1 MADNNLH
8 HARRQSRSHS
18 QSQARTSRD
27 FYNLGNNPSHASIF
41 EDVEMAHE
49 EVFAGP
55 IAESLPSSVSAFSHR
70 ISRVPSNTSFT
81 YFHDDQNDF
90 SDDSDHQDYGDDY
103 PAIEENEEGHVDD
116 DIYQNHP
123 HHTSEQA
130 MLNRQ
135 DSRLHEDHFV
145 PNDDQTDRSVSF
157 DVDHRPSIDYS
168 ASRRRSSTI
177 SRNSVHARLLRRDST
192 TTNGSVFGRQ
202 GGSGSSCGRRGQKI
216 HMTNED
222 LTIFIAGFRSTRLRT
237 AMYILLCIATGGL
250 AFLLMRWL
258 PTYKVKII
266 GTPAPLREC
275 DWVVIENQW
284 GEISIVEVN
293 KRHYGR
299 QLSSIF
305 GSPTRKHR
313 SLLYDDDLDIDPIIG
328 ELRAVSYRYVNFF
341 FHPLRDKFVLFS
353 GWKDPEWTDLQ
364 IARIG
369 ISSEERSTR
378 EQVFGQNLIL
388 IKVKPTMQLLVDEVL
403 HPFYVFQ
410 IASLVLWS
418 MDEYYYYA
426 FAILLMSVVSIGQT
440 LRETKETMMRLRAV
454 SIFDCDVRVL
464 RNGFWRYVNSSDLVP
479 GDVYEVCDPRL
490 SLIPCDSLLLSGD
503 CMVNESMLTGESI
516 PITKTPATNSALRN
530 LDLSAASVSSDVTRH
545 FLYNG
550 TKIIRARRPN
560 DSKDSSDGCLAL
572 VVRTGFS
579 TTKGALVRSMMFP
592 KPSGF
597 KFYRDSFRYISVMGA
612 VAAVGFCVSLV
623 NFVRLRMDVSVIIIR
638 ALDLIT
644 IVVPPALPATL
655 SIGTNFAISR
665 LKKQSIFCISPQRVN
680 VGGKLD
686 IMCFDKTGTLTE
698 DGLDVLGVRP
708 VSRLNNSFC
717 DLQTTAEDLN
727 FRKLDAEQ
735 FRINQSLLFSMATC
749 HTLRDVDGEMLGD
762 PLDLKMFEFTRWTFE
777 EGEQRVGEDGDELAG
792 LTPSVARP
800 PPGFFTQKP
809 GRVELGVVR
818 SFEFIS
824 RLRRC
829 SVVVKHFG
837 EHSGDVYVKGAP
849 ECMRD
854 ICRADSF
861 PSNYDELLSHY
872 THMGYRV
879 IGCATKHIKKMS
891 WLKTQ
896 KLKRNEVESDLEF
909 LGFIIFENR
918 LKPSTKDV
926 LIELHKANINTVMV
940 TGDNILTAISV
951 ARECTLLDENA
962 HCFVP
967 RFVEGDKG
975 DRDAVL
981 QWESINRPELR
992 LDAKTLLPDTAS
1004 QSVDVSLPNEISN
1017 LQNYSIA
1024 VSGDAFRWL
1033 IDFGSP
1039 QVLERM
1045 LVRGK
1050 VFARMS
1056 PDEKHELVEKLQSI
1070 DYMCGFCGDGA
1081 NDCGALKAADVGI
1094 SLSEAEASVAAPFTS
1109 RVFEI
1114 SCVPTV
1120 IREGRAALVTSFS
1133 CFKYM
1138 SLYSAIQF
1146 CTVSFLYAKASNL
1159 GDFQFLYIDLA
1170 MILPI
1175 AIFMGW
1181 GGPSDK
1187 LCRKKPTA
1195 NLVSRK
1201 VLVPLL
1207 GQMIIIIAFQ
1217 ALVYILV
1224 RQQSWYIPPVV
1235 HHKRPHIKNSENT
1248 ALFLMSCFEY
1258 IFIGVVLNAGPPFR
1272 VKVYKNWPFLATI
1285 AVTTLFSA
1293 YMLVCPDRMVR
1304 KIMELTK
1311 MDIGFR
1317 LLILCLGPLFLAV
1330 SYVFETYVFLWA
1342 ARQLGVLRTLLTG
1355 KEKQRKKYKVILEKT
1370 KI

>member
-1 MADNNLH
+1 MADGNSRNS
-8 HARRQSRSHS
+8 RRGSQSHS
-18 QSQARTSRD
+18 YQNRNQPRTSRD
-27 FYNLGNNPSHASIF
+27 FYSLGNNPSHASIY
-41 EDVEMAHE
+41 EDVEMAHD

-70 ISRVPSNTSFT
+70 MSRVPSNTSFA
-81 YFHDDQNDF
+81 YFQDDTDDF
-90 SDDSDHQDYGDDY
+90 ADDSDHGDYEEY
-103 PAIEENEEGHVDD
+103 PVVDD
-116 DIYQNHP
+116 SDHEYENSIQEIHLDHN
-123 HHTSEQA
+123 
-130 MLNRQ
+130 
-135 DSRLHEDHFV
+135 DSGAYDESLSGIGGER
-145 PNDDQTDRSVSF
+145 DRSVSF
-157 DVDHRPSIDYS
+157 DVDRRPSVDYS

-202 GGSGSSCGRRGQKI
+202 GGRRGQKI
-216 HMTNED
+216 HMANED
-222 LTIFIAGFRSTRLRT
+222 LAIFIAGFRSTPLRT
-237 AMYILLCIATGGL
+237 AIYITLCVLTGGL
-250 AFLLMRWL
+250 AFLIMRWL
-258 PTYKVKII
+258 PTYKVKIV

-284 GEISIVEVN
+284 GEISVVDII

-305 GSPTRKHR
+305 GSSPRKQTA
-313 SLLYDDDLDIDPIIG
+313 LLHDDDLDFDPIVE
-328 ELRAVSYRYVNFF
+328 ELRAVTYRYVNFF
-341 FHPLRDKFVLFS
+341 FHPQLDKFILFS

-388 IKVKPTMQLLVDEVL
+388 IDIKPTMQLLVDEVL

-440 LRETKETMMRLRAV
+440 LRETRETMLRLRAV

-516 PITKTPATNSALRN
+516 PITKTPATNSTLHS
-530 LDLSAASVSSDVTRH
+530 LDLSAASVSSDVTKH

-560 DSKDSSDGCLAL
+560 DSKDSDGCLAL

-579 TTKGALVRSMMFP
+579 TTKGALVRSMLFP

-597 KFYRDSFRYISVMGA
+597 KFYRDSFRYISVMGI

-623 NFVRLRMDVSVIIIR
+623 NFIHLRMDVGVIIIR

-665 LKKQSIFCISPQRVN
+665 LKKKNIFCISPQRVN

-708 VSRLNNSFC
+708 VSRFNKTFC
-717 DLQTTAEDLN
+717 DLQTTAKDLN
-727 FRKLDAEQ
+727 SKTLSQEQ
-735 FRINQSLLFSMATC
+735 FRVNQSLLFSMATC

-777 EGEQRVGEDGDELAG
+777 EGEQRVGEDGDEQAG
-792 LTPSVARP
+792 LKPSVARP
-800 PPGFFTQKP
+800 PPDFYTEASK
-809 GRVELGVVR
+809 RVELGIVR
-818 SFEFIS
+818 SFEFVS
-824 RLRRC
+824 QLRRC

-837 EHSGDVYVKGAP
+837 EQSGDVYVKGAP

-854 ICRADSF
+854 ICSADSF

-896 KLKRNEVESDLEF
+896 KLRRNEVESDLEF

-926 LIELHKANINTVMV
+926 LVELRKANIGTVMV

-951 ARECTLLDENA
+951 ARECTLLDETS

-967 RFVEGDKG
+967 RFIEGGKG
-975 DRDAVL
+975 DRDAIL
-981 QWESINRPELR
+981 QWESLKNPDLR
-992 LDAKTLLPDTAS
+992 LDPKTLLPEPIPAF
-1004 QSVDVSLPNEISN
+1004 VDVSLPNDISS
-1017 LQNYSIA
+1017 LQSYSIA
-1024 VSGDAFRWL
+1024 VSGDAFRWV

-1039 QVLERM
+1039 QVLEHM

-1114 SCVPTV
+1114 SCVPSV

-1181 GGPSDK
+1181 GGPSSK

-1201 VLVPLL
+1201 VLIPLL
-1207 GQMIIIIAFQ
+1207 GQMAIIIVFQ
-1217 ALVYILV
+1217 ALVYVLV
-1224 RQQSWYIPPVV
+1224 RKQDWYIPPVV

-1272 VKVYKNWPFLATI
+1272 TSVHKNWPFLTTI
-1285 AVTTLFSA
+1285 ALTTVFSA
-1293 YMLVCPDRMVR
+1293 YMLVCPDRVTR
-1304 KIMELTK
+1304 KVMELTK
-1311 MDIGFR
+1311 MDMSFK
-1317 LLILCLGPLFLAV
+1317 LFILGLGPCFLAL
-1330 SYVFETYVFLWA
+1330 SWMFETYVFLWL
-1342 ARQLGVLRTLLTG
+1342 ARQFGALRVFLTG
-1355 KEKQRKKYKVILEKT
+1355 KAKQRKKYKVILEKMQF
-1370 KI
+1370 